1 MTGTTPSLRSSTSS
15 RAACSASKQS
25 LAMQEQGQASR
36 REVLGTAF
44 AAGLTTLLPGRSAEA
59 AGLAFGY
66 GTNVKDIDAQLSAFG
81 LKSMGQVP
89 NGFKPLIQAVGGSV
103 GANVDGSK
111 IIDSIGSIVTDG
123 GLKTGERLLLLFSY
137 PSAWIVSLPTLTA
150 NGESGTVSAN
160 NYVKGDSAVVN
171 ARNLKDPSAPL
182 SGYDTKFFE
191 DLFLQQVAPSQQQGF
206 KVVKK
211 KAAEAIEGQE
221 TIDVEYRYDLLI
233 NGVPIG
239 RHGFAKVV
247 KVGNSAVS
255 LGATTTDSRFKGMKE
270 QLITCANTFRAHTV
284 KAEFEKSKSGVS
296 INTDIKND
304 DGL

>member
-1 MTGTTPSLRSSTSS
+1 MR
-15 RAACSASKQS
+15 
-25 LAMQEQGQASR
+25 
-36 REVLGTAF
+36 
-44 AAGLTTLLPGRSAEA
+44 GR
-59 AGLAFGY
+59 
-66 GTNVKDIDAQLSAFG
+66 
-81 LKSMGQVP
+81 
-89 NGFKPLIQAVGGSV
+89 
-103 GANVDGSK
+103 
-111 IIDSIGSIVTDG
+111 
-123 GLKTGERLLLLFSY
+123 
-137 PSAWIVSLPTLTA
+137 SAWIVSLPTLTA

-191 DLFLQQVAPSQQQGF
+191 DLFLQQVASSQQQGF

-255 LGATTTDSRFKGMKE
+255 LGATTTDSRYKGMKVRPSPTPAM
-270 QLITCANTFRAHTV
+270 LRAWSCGACGCARRGSGFRCLH
-284 KAEFEKSKSGVS
+284 
-296 INTDIKND
+296 
-304 DGL
+304 